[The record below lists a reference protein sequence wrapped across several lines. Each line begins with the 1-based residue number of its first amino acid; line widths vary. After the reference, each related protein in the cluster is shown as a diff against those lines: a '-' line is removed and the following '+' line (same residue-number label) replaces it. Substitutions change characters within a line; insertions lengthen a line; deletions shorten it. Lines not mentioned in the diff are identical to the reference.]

1 MNQPASN
8 GTTGTPSPVGSSE
21 IVGRRKQRVVF
32 HFDERSLMSRE
43 QFEREMT
50 EQGYKLI
57 EVQTS
62 RGTIL
67 IPDLR

>member
-1 MNQPASN
+1 
-8 GTTGTPSPVGSSE
+8 
-21 IVGRRKQRVVF
+21 
-32 HFDERSLMSRE
+32 MSHE